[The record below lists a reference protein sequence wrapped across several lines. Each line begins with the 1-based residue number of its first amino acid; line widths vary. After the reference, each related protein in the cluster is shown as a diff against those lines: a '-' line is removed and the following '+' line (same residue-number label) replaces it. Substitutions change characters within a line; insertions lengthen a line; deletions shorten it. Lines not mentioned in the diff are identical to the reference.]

1 VARGLED
8 ALRGHQVVAEV
19 RREGVAEAAA
29 DAGLAGE
36 VEDAVAAG
44 DERGQVG
51 GVEVL
56 LDQREARVLAQ
67 AGEVRLLVGAGVVV
81 REGVEPQDAVT
92 ALEQRLAQVRADE
105 ARGARD
111 EVGAAVGRLGVLRA
125 HAVSI
130 LRCGLVRRWSGR

>member
-8 ALRGHQVVAEV
+8 ALRGHQVVAQV

-29 DAGLAGE
+29 DAGLAGQ

-44 DERGQVG
+44 DERGQVR

-56 LDQREARVLAQ
+56 LDEREARLLAQ
-67 AGEVRLLVGAGVVV
+67 AGEVGLLVGARVVV
-81 REGVEPQDAVT
+81 RERVEPQDAVT

-105 ARGARD
+105 ARGACN
-111 EVGAAVGRLGVLRA
+111 EVGAAVGRV
-125 HAVSI
+125 
-130 LRCGLVRRWSGR
+130 